1 MQLQDKDD
9 IDLEDPWSGVLA
21 AVRMAM
27 RATVH
32 TTTQAP
38 PAQLVFNHDALHNVS
53 FRADWNYIKD
63 RKQRLIDQNNKREN
77 AKRRRYTYNVGD
89 RVRVTQDYQRKHGQ
103 NQFMGPLVIEAVNDN
118 GTVELRQ
125 DTPNGGAVT
134 QTWNIRNILP
144 YKA

>member
-1 MQLQDKDD
+1 MPNGYASNCAHHNQGNPH
-9 IDLEDPWSGVLA
+9 E
-21 AVRMAM
+21 
-27 RATVH
+27 
-32 TTTQAP
+32 
-38 PAQLVFNHDALHNVS
+38 LVFNRDAILNVP

-77 AKRRRYTYNVGD
+77 AKRRPYTYSVGD
-89 RVRVTQDYQRKHGQ
+89 RVRITQDHSRKHGQ
-103 NQFMGPLVIEAVNDN
+103 NQFKGPLVVETVNDN

-144 YKA
+144 YKD